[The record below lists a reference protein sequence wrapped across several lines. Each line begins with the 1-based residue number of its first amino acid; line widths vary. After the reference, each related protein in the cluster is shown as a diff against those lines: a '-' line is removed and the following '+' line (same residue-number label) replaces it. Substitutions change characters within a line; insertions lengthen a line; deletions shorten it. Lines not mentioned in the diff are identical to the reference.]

1 MDNIHKAKTIIV
13 NKVLMTREIIN
24 RLEELYSNYLVYRTI
39 IVCDDNSLDKYVNI
53 LRENNYDCY
62 VLKDYDAAVNYDSLD
77 VRIFLIEKGH
87 FIKFIKGYIDN
98 KISANADTDTE
109 TDMHRYGAYFYNSI
123 IIQFDNDNDNDY
135 DIIGET
141 ERIKRE
147 YKEISNNYDI
157 II

>member
-98 KISANADTDTE
+98 NISANADTE

-123 IIQFDNDNDNDY
+123 IIQLDNDNDY

>member
-1 MDNIHKAKTIIV
+1 
-13 NKVLMTREIIN
+13 MTREIIN

-39 IVCDDNSLDKYVNI
+39 IVCDDNSIDKYVNI
-53 LRENNYDCY
+53 LRENNYDSY
-62 VLKDYDAAVNYDSLD
+62 VLKEYDTAIGYDLLD
-77 VRIFLIEKGH
+77 VRIFLIEKRD

-98 KISANADTDTE
+98 KISANID
-109 TDMHRYGAYFYNSI
+109 RYGAYFYNSI
-123 IIQFDNDNDNDY
+123 IIQFDNDDY

-141 ERIKRE
+141 DRIKRE